1 MRRIARHPLLVVCLS
16 IAFATGVFAQQDFS
30 KVEIK
35 TTKLAGNLYTLEG
48 QGGAIGVLAGPDG
61 VLMVDSQFAPLT
73 EKIVAAIKAIDPAA
87 DPVSHQHAR
96 ARRPHRRQRKSRRDG
111 GHDHRASAAAG
122 SAREARSHSHRRTRN
137 AGARGGAAAP
147 HLRCADDV
155 PHERRAGTADSDPER
170 AHGRRHAGE
179 VRQRRR
185 HHDGRLLPLDGYP
198 NIDRANGGSL
208 PGMLAGL
215 NKIIELAGPSTKIL
229 PGHGAIVDK
238 AAVAA
243 HRDMIIG
250 VRDKVAPM
258 VKKGMTVDQVTAAK
272 PTSDYD
278 AKMGDTGTTGAAFR
292 RAVVCRAW
300 REIRL
305 LRRSESHRQDAYD
318 SRDRLSLE
326 SQQKIPDL
334 LIFC

>member
-1 MRRIARHPLLVVCLS
+1 MRRIARHPLLAFCLS
-16 IAFATGVFAQQDFS
+16 LAFATGVFAQQDFS

-48 QGGAIGVLAGPDG
+48 QGGAIGVLTGPEG

-73 EKIVAAIKAIDPAA
+73 EKIVAAIKAIDPGPIRYLINTHVHGDHTGGNANLGA
-87 DPVSHQHAR
+87 MGVTIIARPQLR
-96 ARRPHRRQRKSRRDG
+96 ARLEKPG
-111 GHDHRASAAAG
+111 PTATGAPGTPAPAAG
-122 SAREARSHSHRRTRN
+122 LPRLTYDAPMTFHMNGEQVQLIPIPAAHTDGDTLVKFVNADVIMPGDFYRST
-137 AGARGGAAAP
+137 
-147 HLRCADDV
+147 
-155 PHERRAGTADSDPER
+155 
-170 AHGRRHAGE
+170 
-179 VRQRRR
+179 
-185 HHDGRLLPLDGYP
+185 GYP

-243 HRDMIIG
+243 HRDMIIA

-258 VKKGMTVDQVTAAK
+258 VKKGMTVEQVTAAK

-278 AKMGDTGTTGAAFR
+278 AKMGDTGTTGARFVGQLYA
-292 RAVVCRAW
+292 
-300 REIRL
+300 EL
-305 LRRSESHRQDAYD
+305 GG
-318 SRDRLSLE
+318 
-326 SQQKIPDL
+326 K
-334 LIFC
+334 

>member
-1 MRRIARHPLLVVCLS
+1 MRHIARHPLLVGCLS

-48 QGGAIGVLAGPDG
+48 QGGAIGVLTGPEG

-73 EKIVAAIKAIDPAA
+73 EKIVAAIKAIDSGPIRYLINTHVHGDHTGGNANLGAMGVTIIARPQLRARLEKPGPTATGAPGTPAPAA
-87 DPVSHQHAR
+87 ALPRLTYDAPMTFHMNGEQVQLIPIPSAHT
-96 ARRPHRRQRKSRRDG
+96 DG
-111 GHDHRASAAAG
+111 DTLVKFVNADVIMTGDFY
-122 SAREARSHSHRRTRN
+122 RST
-137 AGARGGAAAP
+137 
-147 HLRCADDV
+147 
-155 PHERRAGTADSDPER
+155 
-170 AHGRRHAGE
+170 
-179 VRQRRR
+179 
-185 HHDGRLLPLDGYP
+185 GYP

-278 AKMGDTGTTGAAFR
+278 AKMGDTGTTGPRFVGQLYA
-292 RAVVCRAW
+292 
-300 REIRL
+300 EL
-305 LRRSESHRQDAYD
+305 GG
-318 SRDRLSLE
+318 
-326 SQQKIPDL
+326 K
-334 LIFC
+334 